1 MVELDAYAAD
11 CRLYGNIEIGVGRMS
26 DQFNET
32 TDLHVLNARV
42 EDLADGHVVALPEL
56 QVERDELCAVVVGGP
71 RGDVERRLTTKTT
84 PVEVDI
90 GPYRIL
96 GMVHGPRGG
105 DPFGAVLRRGAWVP
119 LTEANVMYVR
129 GGQEI
134 RDRVPVLLVN
144 RHLMRTFREFF
155 PGG

>member
-1 MVELDAYAAD
+1 MVQLDAYAAD
-11 CRLYGNIEIGVGRMS
+11 CRLYGHIEIAEGRMS
-26 DQFNET
+26 DQLNDT
-32 TDLHVLNARV
+32 TELLVLNARV
-42 EDLADGHVVALPEL
+42 EDLGDGHVVDLPEL
-56 QVERDELCAVVVGGP
+56 RVERDELCAVVAEGA
-71 RGDVERRLTTKTT
+71 RGDAARRLPTKTT

-119 LTEANVMYVR
+119 LTQASVLYVR
-129 GGQEI
+129 GGEDV

-144 RHLMRTFREFF
+144 RHLMRTFREA
-155 PGG
+155 

>member
-11 CRLYGNIEIGVGRMS
+11 CRLYGQIDLAEGRMS
-26 DQFNET
+26 DQFNDTAE
-32 TDLHVLNARV
+32 LLVLNARV
-42 EDLADGHVVALPEL
+42 QDLGDGHVVDLPEL
-56 QVERDELCAVVVGGP
+56 RVERDELCAIVVEGP
-71 RGDVERRLTTKTT
+71 RGDAARRLTTKTT

-119 LTEANVMYVR
+119 LTQANVLYVR
-129 GGQEI
+129 GGEDV

-144 RHLMRTFREFF
+144 RHLMRTFREAS
-155 PGG
+155 

>member
-11 CRLYGNIEIGVGRMS
+11 CRLYGHIELAEGRMS
-26 DQFNET
+26 DQFNDTSE
-32 TDLHVLNARV
+32 LLVLNARV
-42 EDLADGHVVALPEL
+42 EDLGDGHVVDMPEL
-56 QVERDELCAVVVGGP
+56 RVERDELCAVVADGS
-71 RGDVERRLTTKTT
+71 RGDAARRLTTKTT

-96 GMVHGPRGG
+96 GNVHGPRGG

-119 LTEANVMYVR
+119 LTQANVLYVR
-129 GGQEI
+129 GGQDV

-144 RHLMRTFREFF
+144 RHLMRSFRE
-155 PGG
+155 GS